1 MRLEKIQKK
10 LKDMRLEFRYTEV
23 DGCGSLD
30 FEYRGVGYHV
40 WEFEE
45 NGFGAETN
53 VRNGGQSEDVLGIMR
68 RKLFGSWMHG
78 SRTDNRK
85 KVPA

>member
-40 WEFEE
+40 WEFED

-53 VRNGGQSEDVLGIMR
+53 VRNGGQSEDVLGDYEEEIIR
-68 RKLFGSWMHG
+68 ILDAWK
-78 SRTDNRK
+78 
-85 KVPA
+85 